1 MGAKVSKILEIDNC
15 NKDVVLEALY
25 KPEFWEAISPVDK
38 IEASFPAPNV
48 LYTKIVDLIKVV
60 NIPIEIEGELVLV
73 HKGEEEGKGRLI
85 EFNLRNS
92 DDIKELD
99 GNIRIKALSPTKSK
113 IGVFIHNF
121 VLSSNFL
128 NLLGGATELVLRTKI
143 GGILRN
149 IEKYCKTK
157 NLKDFL

>member
-1 MGAKVSKILEIDNC
+1 MTKTISKVLEVDNC
-15 NKDVVLEALY
+15 NKDDAIEALY

-48 LYTKIVDLIKVV
+48 LHTHIVDVIKVV
-60 NIPIEIEGELVLV
+60 NIDIDIEGELVLLD
-73 HKGEEEGKGRLI
+73 KGEEEGKGRLI
-85 EFNLRNS
+85 EFNVRNNE
-92 DDIKELD
+92 DVKTLE

-121 VLSSNFL
+121 VLSSDFL
-128 NLLGGATELVLRTKI
+128 SLFGGATDLVLRTKI